1 MSVMAGKRGD
11 GGNPHTVNIVSGNV
25 FGSVVQ
31 AGTIS
36 GGVHVHTGEPPVVP
50 VLTPVVARDSAPGE
64 LFVGRAAQ
72 VEQLLAGM
80 APEGDGRAVV
90 VSAGMGGV
98 GKTALARHAAEIAVQ
113 RRWFTGAAVLVDL
126 RGYDPDGRA
135 VASEDVFAP
144 LLRAL
149 GMAAEKVPETRAE
162 QAAVYHQM
170 LDRLARQEQRVLL
183 VLDNASSGEQVR
195 NLLPR
200 QSAHRVLVTT
210 RDRLSVPGGRTL
222 ALEELP
228 PDEARVLLEEA
239 LREQLPEDTRISDNP
254 ELADRLVRSC
264 GALPLA
270 VRIVAAILAD
280 EPDLPL
286 TTLVD
291 ELRRGGDLRHGE
303 LSVAGAFDA
312 SWQRLLVRDPSAAR
326 LGWLCTLH
334 PGPVLDTE
342 AARALD
348 GRTEAEVRAGL
359 RTLLQAHLLG
369 KADGRW
375 QLHDLVRQHLAEQAL
390 PGVADESA
398 AALTRLL
405 EHYLEAARTRDA
417 QWFERERVNLLTAV
431 PAAAAAGMDRLAAEL
446 AAAVCTFL
454 TEPSD
459 LPARVPLCLHE
470 VDAAGR
476 FADTRRRAEA
486 LERLGWSLA
495 AVDRFS
501 EGLAALK
508 QALKLWRAVGDEK
521 QVADVLYAMGKAL
534 TRAKRF
540 QQAASSL
547 RESAQKFRDLGDLRG
562 EAVVLDSLSFA
573 LSSLRKLDEALAAA
587 NRSAELHAADGNRHS
602 ELNLRVTAAAMH
614 VNAGRY
620 HEAVL
625 AAETVAQLARD
636 KGHIEA
642 EARACSQLAIIYG
655 QTGQQRRY
663 VTYRNRALQLCRQSD
678 DESLEPA
685 LMIPMSIAVTALADK
700 VTAAAAV
707 QEEVDYH
714 RSVGNKNGEGDAL
727 HRLGRLL
734 SDRGEPSA
742 AYHVHQ
748 KAVEVWQELGNRHR
762 EGVELA
768 ALARAYAAVNRLTAA
783 RRTVDEAVE
792 ALIDSGA
799 VDEAEELRAWTE
811 KLPASSV
818 DEPEELLKT
827 TTIVEKRSRGCG
839 PVTIVGM
846 VVAAIFEAPWWMFAS
861 CALLL
866 GGMRTAR
873 ALVTSWVQQDSGVE
887 PAREPMMENFRLLAK
902 RYLSVLCVAGLVLA
916 YLAGGPWGLLVACTI
931 LAGCWVSGKQGMV
944 VFMVIGVLVVHF
956 GWGTWWVSAGLAA
969 PLLGYRNTMGPAV
982 ETRKVEVG

>member
-1 MSVMAGKRGD
+1 MTGKRG
-11 GGNPHTVNIVSGNV
+11 GGGDPHTVNIVSGNV
-25 FGSVVQ
+25 FGSVIQ

-36 GGVHVHTGEPPVVP
+36 GGVHVHSGEPPVVP
-50 VLTPVVARDSAPGE
+50 VVTSVVARDSASYE

-72 VEQLLAGM
+72 VEELLAGM

-98 GKTALARHAAEIAVQ
+98 GKTALARHAAAIAVQ

-144 LLRAL
+144 LLRML
-149 GMAAEKVPETRAE
+149 GVEAKKVPETRAE
-162 QAAVYHQM
+162 QAAVYHQT
-170 LDRLARQEQRVLL
+170 LDRMARQGRRVLL
-183 VLDNASSGEQVR
+183 VLDNASSGDQVR

-210 RDRLSVPGGRTL
+210 RDRMSVPGSRTL
-222 ALEELP
+222 VLAELP
-228 PDEARVLLEEA
+228 LGEARVLLEEA
-239 LREQLPEDTRISDNP
+239 VREQLPEDTRIGDNP
-254 ELADRLVRSC
+254 ELADRLVRAC

-312 SWQRLLVRDPSAAR
+312 SWRRLLVRDPSAAR

-369 KADGRW
+369 RAEGRW
-375 QLHDLVRQHLAEQAL
+375 QLHDLVRRHLAAQSL
-390 PGVADESA
+390 PGLADEPA
-398 AALTRLL
+398 AALARLL
-405 EHYLEAARTRDA
+405 EYYLEAARTRDA

-431 PAAAAAGMDRLAAEL
+431 PVAAAAGQDRLAAEL

-459 LPARVPLCLHE
+459 LPARILLCLHE

-476 FADTRRRAEA
+476 FADARRRAEA
-486 LERLGWSLA
+486 LERLGMSLTA
-495 AVDRFS
+495 AARFS
-501 EGLAALK
+501 EGLSVLR
-508 QALKLWRAVGDEK
+508 QSLELWRAIGDEE
-521 QVADVLYAMGKAL
+521 QVADVLHFLGRAL

-540 QQAASSL
+540 QQAVSAF
-547 RESAQKFRDLGDLRG
+547 RESAQQYRALGSPLR
-562 EAVVLDSLSFA
+562 EAAVLDDLA
-573 LSSLRKLDEALAAA
+573 LALINLRQPDEALAAA
-587 NRSAELHAADGNRHS
+587 NRSAELYAAGGDRCS
-602 ELNLRVTAAAMH
+602 ELNLRVTAAAIH
-614 VNAGRY
+614 TTAGHY
-620 HEAVL
+620 HEAVS
-625 AAETVAQLARD
+625 AAEAVAWLARD
-636 KGHIEA
+636 EGHIEA

-663 VTYRNRALQLCRQSD
+663 ITYRNRALQLCQQSG

-685 LMIPMSIAVTALADK
+685 LMIPMLIAVTALAND
-700 VTAAAAV
+700 VDAAAAI
-707 QEEVDYH
+707 QQEVDYH
-714 RSVGNKNGEGDAL
+714 RSVGNMNGEGDAL
-727 HRLGRLL
+727 HRLGLLL
-734 SDRGEPSA
+734 SDRTQHSA
-742 AYHVHQ
+742 AYQVHQ
-748 KAVEVWQELGNRHR
+748 KAVEVWRELGNRHR
-762 EGVELA
+762 EGTELA
-768 ALARAYAAVNRLTAA
+768 TLARAYAAVNRMTAA

-792 ALIDSGA
+792 ALTDSSA
-799 VDEAEELRAWTE
+799 VDEAEELRDWAE
-811 KLPASSV
+811 KLPAGSV
-818 DEPEELLKT
+818 DEPEKLLNVT
-827 TTIVEKRSRGCG
+827 TVTREKRGGC
-839 PVTIVGM
+839 VQLLTIVGV
-846 VVAAIFEAPWWMFAS
+846 VVAPVVGAPWWMLAGW
-861 CALLL
+861 ALLL
-866 GGMRTAR
+866 GGLRTAR
-873 ALVTSWVQQDSGVE
+873 ALATGQRRPASGVD
-887 PAREPMMENFRLLAK
+887 EPMLEEAFSQFK
-902 RYLSVLCVAGLVLA
+902 GCVSVFFAAGLALA
-916 YLAGGPWGLLVACTI
+916 YFAGGPWWLLAACTV
-931 LAGCWVSGKQGMV
+931 LAGCWVSGKHGAV
-944 VFMVIGVLVVHF
+944 VFLLIGVLVVHF
-956 GWGTWWVSAGLAA
+956 GWGTWWVAAGLVA

-982 ETRKVEVG
+982 ETRTVEVG